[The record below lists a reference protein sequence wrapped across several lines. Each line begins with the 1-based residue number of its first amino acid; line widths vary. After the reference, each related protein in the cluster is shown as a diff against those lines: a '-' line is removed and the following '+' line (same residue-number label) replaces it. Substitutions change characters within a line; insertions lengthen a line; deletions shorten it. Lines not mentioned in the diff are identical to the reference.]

1 MKPGIDEDERV
12 TIKMSHLKRLY
23 RRYDEV
29 SLKLRN
35 ERLSRALEYIER
47 YINKDDESLDGL
59 GEAIT
64 LIGSVLKEE
73 ENASQR

>member
-12 TIKMSHLKRLY
+12 TIKMSQLKRLH

-47 YINKDDESLDGL
+47 YINEDGESLDGL

-64 LIGSVLKEE
+64 LIGSVLREE
-73 ENASQR
+73 EHASQR